1 MKPKYILCMLA
12 LLCAVVQGAKAQ
24 TNWGEVYAMTQTT
37 TADWTQL
44 TEGSTTGQT
53 IGTAGATTYY
63 YAGSDLTFTN
73 STDCGSGLTIQGTV
87 YLYVPEGVTVTCKGT
102 SGRKNTIGSGAGIE
116 LTEGNTLYLIGTG
129 TVNAEGGLASGG
141 RTGNDGGDAGWD
153 GNNYWSG
160 TGGRGG
166 NGGGGAGAGI
176 GTRGGDG
183 GMGADGS
190 ASVVSKW
197 DHAGGGSGVAGL
209 AGATAGAM
217 GKLYVAQSFIHL
229 TATGGSAGWMY
240 GSGNAGRAG
249 KSILDDDET
258 YNYCAAGGGGG
269 GGGGYGGAAAGIGT
283 GGPGGGGSGGGAS
296 GNLEW
301 CNSGYYVVRAPGGK
315 GGQNGD
321 GSWAA
326 DGEESI
332 LNYENLN
339 NGKAISN
346 GSGWSNN
353 DNYISSQAV
362 GTGGSGGAAGA
373 ASISVNSQVI
383 SIVTSETTTMTSG
396 YYYVLG
402 DVTVTERI
410 TVNGN
415 VTLSLDKDATLN
427 APKGIELA
435 EGNSLTI
442 NGPGALTIDD
452 VADSKSGI
460 GAMAL
465 GALTINGGQ
474 LTITGGNG
482 APGIGSDTGAGS
494 GTLTLGWNA
503 VTDFI
508 ACSSYAVASITF
520 APGKKFIL
528 DGSAALATPDN
539 ISGKKLVPFDDYV
552 TSESTTLTTGR
563 YLVNANLTIPTRI
576 TISGDVVLNLGEG
589 TTLNAKKGIELSE
602 GNSLTINGSGAL
614 TIDDVAN
621 SKSGIGAAAVGT
633 LTINGGT
640 ITVSGGRYGA
650 ALGGDCD
657 NNVGGSI
664 TINGGIVHATGG
676 ENAAA
681 IGGGKDTKDGK
692 YGVCGVI
699 AIHGGQVTA
708 IGGTGAPGVGPGY
721 EQDDMVGYS
730 SGTLTLGWTTSDDF
744 ISISGLK
751 NNRNST
757 LESITFVPGK
767 MFSLDGTTPVTIP
780 DDISGKLVPFLNN
793 QCGDGLAWNM
803 SDTDGNGS
811 LETLDI
817 FLDGSGTGAMTDYGE
832 GDAAAPWVKY
842 YGSDITAVNISGGV
856 THVGNN
862 AFRGCSN
869 LSRINLLN
877 GDENLIAS
885 LGEGALQNCN
895 ALTTI
900 TVTKPV
906 LYMKYVAADQWSAFS
921 SKLRLTLGHD
931 YFFEVGGSTNEA
943 YYKIATA
950 DDLRRLAEAVNAGN
964 GALTHQQQFC
974 QTADIDLAG
983 ADFPGIG
990 LRNGNESFRGTYDG
1004 GGHTISGLNVSTSHD
1019 CAGLFG
1025 HVSNGAKLRNINLV
1039 QPSVTTT
1046 ADTDDPIRVGT
1057 VAGYASSAEME
1068 NCHVLQPTL
1077 SATGSGT
1084 KRIGAIVGEISGTGN
1099 RFVNCFYNR
1108 AGNLEGI
1115 GANLGT
1121 ENIIDNIVPVYSI
1134 GIDDA
1139 SVALPDNLYYDP
1151 QGDVNSRYIYRH
1163 LGFTLGGTIYL
1174 RDQLQFT
1181 PTVKVTDPG
1190 VSGYATRLMFDG
1202 QVIEPDEGATSPAQ
1216 VTICADYDGKTLS
1229 AGVRGSGKQEVTYV
1243 DAHGQQHTTQAT
1255 LLDGYEPIVKV
1266 EDLYMAEGIN
1276 LAAGTYFVGID
1287 LDYTDIPIYLKGDIT
1302 LILGN
1307 GRTMRFGTDSHPHQN
1322 SAINHHSHNLTIY
1335 GQSLDAATAGTL
1347 SYVGSYYMAILV
1359 EEYTQHSGNV
1369 IIRNSSPD
1377 EYSARC
1383 IDAAESFTLNGG
1395 TLSATID
1402 TDNST
1407 AINSSNDITINGGQ
1421 LTASAS
1427 GTSNCYGLL
1436 AVYGSIT
1443 LSWTNP
1449 DDFICASNFHSG
1461 YKGISFV
1468 PGKMFSLDDDMTP
1481 IATPDNIGGK
1491 KLVPF
1496 LDNQCGNGIV
1506 WYMTDTDGNGSLE
1519 TLNIL
1524 HDGSGTGAM
1533 ADYSEDDAA
1542 TAPWITYYGSDIT
1555 AVNISDGVTHVGN
1568 NAFRGLTGIVE
1579 VTLGASVTSIGT
1591 GAFANCSNLSRINL
1605 LNGDENLIV
1614 GLDEGALQDCNALT
1628 AITVTKPVLYMKYA
1642 AADQWKGFSSKLRLT
1657 LGYDYLFEGGGSTN
1671 NAYYKIATA
1680 DDLRRLAEAVN
1691 AGNGALTHQQKFCQT
1706 ADIDLAGADFPGIGL
1721 CSDNESFQGNYDG
1734 GEHTIS
1740 GLSVSSSHDCVGL
1753 FGYVSN
1759 SASLR
1764 NFYLVQPTVTT
1775 TAHTADPI
1783 RVGAVAGFVSS
1794 AFIEN
1799 CHVIRPTLSATGSG
1813 TKYIGAIVGEISG
1826 RVNSLVNC
1834 FYNRAGDLGGIGVNH
1849 GLACTIE
1856 NIVPVYGFVIDNAS
1870 VELPNNLYTFPNGDW
1885 YLRYIKKDLGF
1896 NLKGTFYLRDQLQFK
1911 PTVKVTDPGIRGYAT
1926 RLMFDGQVLEP
1937 DEGATS
1943 LTQVTITVSADIDGK
1958 TLSVGSRSNGQPQ
1971 EVTYVDAHGLQHT
1984 TQATLLDGYEPIVKR
1999 EGAAFD
2005 YISLAAGTY
2014 FVGIDLDYTGVP
2026 IYPNGDI
2033 TLILGNGRTMRFG
2046 RNSNPTTCPAINDYA
2061 SNLTIYGQSLD
2072 ADIAGTLRYVGEN
2085 SEAIHVGKYT
2095 QHSGNVILHS
2105 SRSSGMGHCLEAW
2118 NFNLNGGT
2126 LRSTNNA
2133 DEGCAINANT
2143 IAINGGQ
2150 LTANST
2156 GKELCFGL
2164 YAGGSNGI
2172 TLGWTHPDDFIC
2184 ASSYFVEKGTIA
2196 TAHVPATDN
2205 YQHFTLDDGTTLI
2218 SGTLDAATLAGS
2230 TLKPT
2235 WVGQGTEADPYLISF
2250 TSELDLL
2257 SARVSGAHGQTHR
2270 DDGYLGCYFRL
2281 TNDIAYPYTTRWD
2294 DATSTENNFEPIG
2307 REYAFRFRGDFDG
2320 GGHIVSGIRL
2330 YISPGEYGTEGG
2342 NVGIFGTTG
2351 KESYIH
2357 DLTIADANITG
2368 LEDVGGIVGHN
2379 RGTIT
2384 RCHAANN
2391 FLLRADENG
2400 CCCFGGITGSCP
2412 ENSVVTHCTSAVTIA
2427 VSDRGRVYQV
2437 GGIVG
2442 DNVGATMTDNLV
2454 FGATIPAAI
2463 TSSLPNSHGAIT
2475 GRPYETNLAN
2485 NYYSASNVAGIPNA
2499 IGIGSGPID
2508 SSYEENCDLP
2518 ENDGIVPLLR
2528 DQADNTAAIEHV
2540 SALTTAGA
2548 GGTALDLGW
2557 GAGRFPFQLAGRT
2570 LYKDGSWNTLCLPF
2584 AVAIEDSPLED
2595 ATIMMLDNSTAS
2607 STGFDAATGTLHLDF
2622 VEATSIEPGVAYLVK
2637 WDRATDYVDDDAHN
2651 IVNPVFYGAAVS
2663 AEAPAGKRTESAD
2676 GKVAFTGTY
2685 AALAYDKDTPG
2696 VLFLGADNKLYYPK
2710 SGASIG
2716 AFRAMFSLN
2725 GITAGEPKDGEQGI
2739 KAFALDFGNENST
2752 LVSLPSEMEE
2762 ADAWYDLSGRRLEGK
2777 PSQRGIYVNQGRK
2790 VVIK

>member
-1 MKPKYILCMLA
+1 MRIKQIFLTLA
-12 LLCAVVQGAKAQ
+12 LLCAVVQGAWAQ
-24 TNWGEVYAMTQTT
+24 ANWDEVYAMTQTT
-37 TADWTQL
+37 VADWTQL
-44 TEGSTTGQT
+44 TEGSTTGRT
-53 IGTAGATTYY
+53 LGESGTTKYY

-73 STDCGSGLTIQGTV
+73 STYGGSGLTILGTV

-102 SGRKNTIGSGAGIE
+102 SGLRRTIGSGAGIE

-141 RTGNDGGDAGWD
+141 ETGNDGGDAGWD

-183 GMGADGS
+183 GMGAYGA

-197 DHAGGGSGVAGL
+197 DHAGGGSGAAGL

-240 GSGNAGRAG
+240 GDGSAGSAG
-249 KSILDDDET
+249 KSILDDDT
-258 YNYCAAGGGGG
+258 SNNYCAAGGGGG
-269 GGGGYGGAAAGIGT
+269 GGGGFGGAAAGIGT

-301 CNSGYYVVRAPGGK
+301 CRSGYYVVRAPGGK

-321 GSWAA
+321 GTWAP
-326 DGEESI
+326 DGAESI

-339 NGKAISN
+339 NGKAHSN
-346 GSGWSNN
+346 SSGWSNN
-353 DNYISSQAV
+353 DSYISNQPV
-362 GTGGSGGAAGA
+362 GTGGSGGAAGS

-415 VTLSLDKDATLN
+415 VTLNLDKDATLN
-427 APKGIELA
+427 APKGIELSL
-435 EGNSLTI
+435 GNSLTI

-460 GAMAL
+460 GAMAM

-482 APGIGSDTGAGS
+482 VPGIGSDTGAGS

-503 VTDFI
+503 GTDFI

-520 APGKKFIL
+520 APGK
-528 DGSAALATPDN
+528 
-539 ISGKKLVPFDDYV
+539 
-552 TSESTTLTTGR
+552 
-563 YLVNANLTIPTRI
+563 
-576 TISGDVVLNLGEG
+576 
-589 TTLNAKKGIELSE
+589 
-602 GNSLTINGSGAL
+602 
-614 TIDDVAN
+614 
-621 SKSGIGAAAVGT
+621 
-633 LTINGGT
+633 
-640 ITVSGGRYGA
+640 
-650 ALGGDCD
+650 
-657 NNVGGSI
+657 
-664 TINGGIVHATGG
+664 
-676 ENAAA
+676 
-681 IGGGKDTKDGK
+681 
-692 YGVCGVI
+692 
-699 AIHGGQVTA
+699 
-708 IGGTGAPGVGPGY
+708 
-721 EQDDMVGYS
+721 
-730 SGTLTLGWTTSDDF
+730 
-744 ISISGLK
+744 
-751 NNRNST
+751 
-757 LESITFVPGK
+757 TFY
-767 MFSLDGTTPVTIP
+767 LDGT
-780 DDISGKLVPFLNN
+780 
-793 QCGDGLAWNM
+793 
-803 SDTDGNGS
+803 
-811 LETLDI
+811 
-817 FLDGSGTGAMTDYGE
+817 
-832 GDAAAPWVKY
+832 
-842 YGSDITAVNISGGV
+842 
-856 THVGNN
+856 
-862 AFRGCSN
+862 
-869 LSRINLLN
+869 
-877 GDENLIAS
+877 
-885 LGEGALQNCN
+885 
-895 ALTTI
+895 
-900 TVTKPV
+900 
-906 LYMKYVAADQWSAFS
+906 
-921 SKLRLTLGHD
+921 
-931 YFFEVGGSTNEA
+931 
-943 YYKIATA
+943 
-950 DDLRRLAEAVNAGN
+950 
-964 GALTHQQQFC
+964 
-974 QTADIDLAG
+974 
-983 ADFPGIG
+983 
-990 LRNGNESFRGTYDG
+990 
-1004 GGHTISGLNVSTSHD
+1004 
-1019 CAGLFG
+1019 
-1025 HVSNGAKLRNINLV
+1025 
-1039 QPSVTTT
+1039 
-1046 ADTDDPIRVGT
+1046 
-1057 VAGYASSAEME
+1057 
-1068 NCHVLQPTL
+1068 
-1077 SATGSGT
+1077 
-1084 KRIGAIVGEISGTGN
+1084 
-1099 RFVNCFYNR
+1099 
-1108 AGNLEGI
+1108 
-1115 GANLGT
+1115 
-1121 ENIIDNIVPVYSI
+1121 
-1134 GIDDA
+1134 
-1139 SVALPDNLYYDP
+1139 
-1151 QGDVNSRYIYRH
+1151 
-1163 LGFTLGGTIYL
+1163 
-1174 RDQLQFT
+1174 
-1181 PTVKVTDPG
+1181 
-1190 VSGYATRLMFDG
+1190 
-1202 QVIEPDEGATSPAQ
+1202 
-1216 VTICADYDGKTLS
+1216 KT
-1229 AGVRGSGKQEVTYV
+1229 
-1243 DAHGQQHTTQAT
+1243 
-1255 LLDGYEPIVKV
+1255 
-1266 EDLYMAEGIN
+1266 
-1276 LAAGTYFVGID
+1276 
-1287 LDYTDIPIYLKGDIT
+1287 
-1302 LILGN
+1302 
-1307 GRTMRFGTDSHPHQN
+1307 
-1322 SAINHHSHNLTIY
+1322 
-1335 GQSLDAATAGTL
+1335 
-1347 SYVGSYYMAILV
+1347 
-1359 EEYTQHSGNV
+1359 
-1369 IIRNSSPD
+1369 
-1377 EYSARC
+1377 
-1383 IDAAESFTLNGG
+1383 
-1395 TLSATID
+1395 
-1402 TDNST
+1402 
-1407 AINSSNDITINGGQ
+1407 
-1421 LTASAS
+1421 
-1427 GTSNCYGLL
+1427 
-1436 AVYGSIT
+1436 
-1443 LSWTNP
+1443 
-1449 DDFICASNFHSG
+1449 
-1461 YKGISFV
+1461 
-1468 PGKMFSLDDDMTP
+1468 

-1496 LDNQCGNGIV
+1496 LDNQCGNGIA

-1555 AVNISDGVTHVGN
+1555 AINISDGVTHVGN

-1591 GAFANCSNLSRINL
+1591 GAFASCSNLSRINM
-1605 LNGDENLIV
+1605 LNGNENLIV
-1614 GLDEGALQDCNALT
+1614 GLDESALQNCDALT

-1657 LGYDYLFEGGGSTN
+1657 LGYDYLFEGGGSTSD
-1671 NAYYKIATA
+1671 AYYKIATA

-1706 ADIDLAGADFPGIGL
+1706 ADIDLAGADFPGIGWR
-1721 CSDNESFQGNYDG
+1721 SDNESFQGNYDG

-1740 GLSVSSSHDCVGL
+1740 GLSVSSSHDCAGL

-1926 RLMFDGQVLEP
+1926 RLMFDGQVIEP

-1984 TQATLLDGYEPIVKR
+1984 TQATLLDGYEPVVKR

-2105 SRSSGMGHCLEAW
+2105 RRSSRMGHCLEAW
-2118 NFNLNGGT
+2118 NFTLNGGT
-2126 LRSTNNA
+2126 LSATNNA

-2143 IAINGGQ
+2143 ITINGGQ
-2150 LTANST
+2150 LTAKSI

-2184 ASSYFVEKGTIA
+2184 ASSYFVEKGTIV
-2196 TAHVPATDN
+2196 TTHVPGTDN

-2230 TLKPT
+2230 TLRPT
-2235 WVGQGTEADPYLISF
+2235 WVGLGTESDPYLISF

-2320 GGHIVSGIRL
+2320 GGHTVSGIRL

-2368 LEDVGGIVGHN
+2368 LADVGGIVGYN

-2400 CCCFGGITGSCP
+2400 SCCFGGITGSCP
-2412 ENSVVTHCTSAVTIA
+2412 ENSVVTHCTSAVTIV

-2540 SALTTAGA
+2540 SALSTAGA

-2595 ATIMMLDNSTAS
+2595 ATIMMLDNSTDS

-2622 VEATSIEPGVAYLVK
+2622 VETRSIEPGVAYLVK
-2637 WDRATDYVDDDAHN
+2637 WNRATDYVDDDAHN
-2651 IVNPVFYGAAVS
+2651 IVNPVFYGATVS

-2685 AALAYDKDTPG
+2685 AAAAYDKDTPG

-2710 SGASIG
+2710 AGASIG
-2716 AFRAMFSLN
+2716 AFRAMFRLN
-2725 GITAGEPKDGEQGI
+2725 GITAGEPKDGEEGI

-2777 PSQRGIYVNQGRK
+2777 PSQRGIYVTRGRK